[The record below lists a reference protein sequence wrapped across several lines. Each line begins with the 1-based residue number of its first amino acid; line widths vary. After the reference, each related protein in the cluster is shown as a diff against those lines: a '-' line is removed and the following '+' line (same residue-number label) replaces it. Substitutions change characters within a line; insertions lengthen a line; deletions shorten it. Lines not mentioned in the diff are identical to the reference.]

1 MSDSVFAE
9 LDFWVMAIVSVACPI
24 GIYVVLLYKRAV
36 SRVTVLV
43 LGFTLVIVAGVDI
56 YFLRHMAAAAAKTV
70 SLADDALFL
79 SELSFALYLFPL
91 MFGGVGVNLI
101 SHVLISHLV
110 AAERRFE
117 KEHPE
122 RRRSDD

>member
-1 MSDSVFAE
+1 MKNSVFAE
-9 LDFWVMAIVSVACPI
+9 LSFWFMAIASVAVPI
-24 GIYVVLLYKRAV
+24 AIYAVLLAKRAV
-36 SRVTVLV
+36 SRNTVLV
-43 LGFTLVIVAGVDI
+43 LGITLVAIAGVDI
-56 YFLRHMAAAAAKTV
+56 YFLRHMAAAASATE

-117 KEHPE
+117 KQHPDH
-122 RRRSDD
+122 RRPD

>member
-9 LDFWVMAIVSVACPI
+9 LGFWLVAIGSIAIPI
-24 GIYVVLLYKRAV
+24 GIYVALLYKRAV
-36 SRVTVLV
+36 SRFTVLV
-43 LGFTLVIVAGVDI
+43 LGVTLVIIAGIDI
-56 YFLRHMAAAAAKTV
+56 YFLRHMAAAAARTP

-79 SELSFALYLFPL
+79 SEISFALYLFPL

-122 RRRSDD
+122 SRRKD